1 MSRVSFPWTPP
12 SSLIQQVI
20 EAPQTL
26 FRWKKGTVCTAVE
39 QDAHFL
45 LPARLSG
52 DLTLNHTVA
61 GPRFLPDHRRIPARV
76 SSAQSLPCETSHP
89 GFSDHH

>member
-12 SSLIQQVI
+12 SSLVQQVI

-26 FRWKKGTVCTAVE
+26 FRWKKGKVCTAVE
-39 QDAHFL
+39 HATLLL

-52 DLTLNHTVA
+52 ALFLNQTAARH
-61 GPRFLPDHRRIPARV
+61 GFLPDHRIPARV
-76 SSAQSLPCETSHP
+76 SRAQSLPCETSHP